1 MKTGLLK
8 KADIV
13 TASIII
19 LVCIAAIAFARLSG
33 GGLTAQVT
41 VDGRVLESIDL
52 NSVETAYT
60 IVTGTSPETEITVE
74 KGAIYFSRSECENQ
88 YCVGSGRLTSK
99 GATAVCLPAKVVITV
114 TADKSVDAVTY

>member
-114 TADKSVDAVTY
+114 TADKSADAVTY

>member
-1 MKTGLLK
+1 MKTRLLK

-41 VDGRVLESIDL
+41 VDGRLLESIDL

>member
-1 MKTGLLK
+1 MKTRLLK
-8 KADIV
+8 KADIG

-19 LVCIAAIAFARLSG
+19 LACIAAIAFARLSG

-41 VDGRVLESIDL
+41 VDGIVLESIDL

>member
-41 VDGRVLESIDL
+41 VDGKLLESIDL

>member
-1 MKTGLLK
+1 MKTRLLK

-41 VDGRVLESIDL
+41 VDGRLLESIDL

-60 IVTGTSPETEITVE
+60 IVTETSPETEITVE

>member
-1 MKTGLLK
+1 MKTSLFK

-19 LVCIAAIAFARLSG
+19 LACIAAIVFARFSG

-41 VDGRVLESIDL
+41 VDGRLLESIDL

-60 IVTGTSPETEITVE
+60 IVTETSPETEITVE

-99 GATAVCLPAKVVITV
+99 GATAICLPAKVVITV